1 MTELTRKSKLKKI
14 YIRKTQLIMLLR
26 EYIQTTKT
34 ELAYNACIRS
44 NSEATYT
51 LLERT
56 ETLIKELKKKS

>member
-1 MTELTRKSKLKKI
+1 
-14 YIRKTQLIMLLR
+14 MLLR